1 MNLDVEAGSYKENAL
16 CVIAALPFL
25 WPLWSVGPT
34 YGVPAHRSCRGR
46 YEGAFNVP
54 DMYQEHPLPK
64 GLSMAQSVG
73 GIERIGQVVYRAE
86 AKQGEKVTEILYAAH
101 ALGHA
106 FLRLTFARWRP
117 PSAVERAMPP
127 G

>member
-1 MNLDVEAGSYKENAL
+1 MEKLGWRDRRISPDSGSL
-16 CVIAALPFL
+16 FQ
-25 WPLWSVGPT
+25 T
-34 YGVPAHRSCRGR
+34 
-46 YEGAFNVP
+46 F
-54 DMYQEHPLPK
+54 PK